1 LLRLRQR
8 YCPVPKG
15 LAVVAAESVRLAEVL
30 VPEAVGPVPEF
41 AMPVGSSI
49 AEVPVPV
56 GHRPVPVGHR
66 PMPVARRPGPDST
79 HTDSGSNTVA
89 DSSTGGNSTEVA
101 GRLDQRQF
109 QSEFQC

>member
-1 LLRLRQR
+1 MLRLRQR

-49 AEVPVPV
+49 AGVPEPV
-56 GHRPVPVGHR
+56 GHRRV
-66 PMPVARRPGPDST
+66 PVARRPGPDNT

-89 DSSTGGNSTEVA
+89 DSSTGGNGREAA
-101 GRLDQRQF
+101 GRLDRRRH
-109 QSEFQC
+109 QSGFQC